1 MFSAFCE
8 ILCART
14 RRARSYAL
22 KPLADLRR
30 GLDLARFVAKD
41 FERKALDLTPA
52 TSKDLTR
59 ILRVDL
65 MALSAPLD
73 LARPTAKDL
82 WRGLVLD
89 LGGVA
94 GRLLWIKNV
103 KRKTAK
109 DLWRILCVVLK
120 LLGAT
125 LDLVCVKDLARKA
138 LDPARILRVDLRR
151 GLDLAHIIAKD
162 LARILLADLM
172 RGLGAGATVTTPA
185 TTAFARRVGHINPA
199 LSIAGYNFQGDLARL
214 KLRFKNA

>member
-8 ILCART
+8 IPCART

-22 KPLADLRR
+22 KPLVDLRH
-30 GLDLARFVAKD
+30 GSDLA
-41 FERKALDLTPA
+41 RKALDLTPA

-65 MALSAPLD
+65 MALSAHLD
-73 LARPTAKDL
+73 LVRTSDYTRDLGRISLSLDLERVSDRAKDL
-82 WRGLVLD
+82 TRRFV
-89 LGGVA
+89 
-94 GRLLWIKNV
+94 
-103 KRKTAK
+103 
-109 DLWRILCVVLK
+109 
-120 LLGAT
+120 
-125 LDLVCVKDLARKA
+125 
-138 LDPARILRVDLRR
+138 LRVDLRH